1 MTKPSAHLLR
11 TIIEG
16 MYNYSAYK
24 GGRLTYT
31 NEYDPDPNIMVDLI
45 STIDVRRAI
54 QDLWDKGELSKQEVQ
69 MLLYVM
75 ADGRLSRRDISA
87 MLQKDEG
94 LYIDQRTISRR
105 LESAYYKIAKYLG
118 FEYADGRIFRM
129 IAKKRGYPYPYILSD
144 NEIGEILQVWERI

>member
-1 MTKPSAHLLR
+1 MAKQSAHLLR

-16 MYNYSAYK
+16 VYNYSAYK
-24 GGRLTYT
+24 GSRLTYT

-45 STIDVRRAI
+45 STIDIRRAI
-54 QDLWDKGELSKQEVQ
+54 KDLWDRGELSKQEIQ

-105 LESAYYKIAKYLG
+105 LESAYFKIAKYLG
-118 FEYADGRIFRM
+118 FEYADGRIYRM
-129 IAKKRGYPYPYILSD
+129 IAKKRGRPYPYILSD
-144 NEIGEILQVWERI
+144 QEISDIQMIWERI

>member
-1 MTKPSAHLLR
+1 MVKQSAHLLR

-31 NEYDPDPNIMVDLI
+31 NEYDPNPNIMVDLI
-45 STIDVRRAI
+45 STIDIRQAI
-54 QDLWDKGELSKQEVQ
+54 KTLWEREELSKQEIQ
-69 MLLYVM
+69 MLYYVM

-105 LESAYYKIAKYLG
+105 LESAYYKIAKHLG
-118 FEYADGRIFRM
+118 FEYGDGRIFRM
-129 IAKKRGYPYPYILSD
+129 IAKKRGKPYPYILSD
-144 NEIGEILQVWERI
+144 NEISEILQIWERI

>member
-1 MTKPSAHLLR
+1 MAKPSAHLLR

-45 STIDVRRAI
+45 STIDIRRAI
-54 QDLWDKGELSKQEVQ
+54 KALWDKGELSKQEIQ

-94 LYIDQRTISRR
+94 LYVDQRTISRR

-118 FEYADGRIFRM
+118 FEYADNRIFRM
-129 IAKKRGYPYPYILSD
+129 IAKKKGYPYPYILSD
-144 NEIGEILQVWERI
+144 NEISEILQVWERI